1 VNQHVDTTIGAL
13 RAQLVQARRQR
24 SLALLHQVEDGLLY
38 LGRQGYRCCLVDY
51 ASRRPRYYVR
61 LLGYANARVKVQIE
75 FPIAV
80 DLQPVQW
87 LPLSHLADYDEV
99 DAPYKIE
106 RIYGQVADY
115 IQRRD
120 APLVSLRRVR
130 ALPAKCVQRE
140 RVIAPP
146 PVSRSMWWYV
156 GRLFLLSLV
165 ICGLIALRIGD
176 GYY

>member
-38 LGRQGYRCCLVDY
+38 LGQQGYRCCLVDY

-61 LLGYANARVKVQIE
+61 LLGYANARVKARIE
-75 FPIAV
+75 FPIAA
-80 DLQPVQW
+80 DLKPVQW

-106 RIYGQVADY
+106 RIYGQVADF
-115 IQRRD
+115 IHRRD

-130 ALPAKCVQRE
+130 ALPAKCVRRE
-140 RVIAPP
+140 RVSAKAPA
-146 PVSRSMWWYV
+146 SRSRWWYAGSLV
-156 GRLFLLSLV
+156 LLSLV
-165 ICGLIALRIGD
+165 IGGLIALRMGD